1 MFHRERLS
9 SEYGTQKLNLDIEV
23 LNADGNA
30 RAEGHVSQTVVLR
43 SGDEPRIAWIHG
55 VRAPF
60 DRIIVRLSLAADE
73 AHYVNALEIPT
84 GAPDILWTAILG
96 TGNARLYA
104 TTAIPTGLYR
114 FGDAA
119 HSGVLSLNF
128 GVVSRLTWLDRDGH
142 EGFLGLEGGIMAIG
156 LANDKGPGGESLTQI
171 GAVAGVGVSVPIAN
185 RSSPT
190 QASINLHAWI
200 EQDITRP
207 SGSSAS
213 HPSFILGPS
222 ISIGNVGAN
231 L

>member
-1 MFHRERLS
+1 M
-9 SEYGTQKLNLDIEV
+9 
-23 LNADGNA
+23 
-30 RAEGHVSQTVVLR
+30 
-43 SGDEPRIAWIHG
+43 
-55 VRAPF
+55 
-60 DRIIVRLSLAADE
+60 RLSLAADE

-84 GAPDILWTAILG
+84 GAPDIMWTAVLG
-96 TGNARLYA
+96 TGHARLYA

-142 EGFLGLEGGIMAIG
+142 EGFLGSRRGIMAIG

-171 GAVAGVGVSVPIAN
+171 GAVGGVGVSVPIAN

-190 QASINLHAWI
+190 QASINFARL
-200 EQDITRP
+200 D
-207 SGSSAS
+207 SSKTSLGRAARRS
-213 HPSFILGPS
+213 HPLFILGPS